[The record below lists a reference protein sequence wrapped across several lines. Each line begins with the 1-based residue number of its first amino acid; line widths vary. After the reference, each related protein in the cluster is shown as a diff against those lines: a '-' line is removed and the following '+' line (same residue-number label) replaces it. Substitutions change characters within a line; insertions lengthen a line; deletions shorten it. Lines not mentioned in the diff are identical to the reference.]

1 MICAECS
8 ALLVEY
14 WFGWRLAACHNC
26 AMMHYAKPPKSLL
39 RKVGKAI
46 ADFRMI
52 REGDRLLLGV
62 SGGKDSLS
70 LLQILCHLQTYAP
83 VKFALGVITVDPQV
97 EGFDP
102 GPLKAYYTQLGV
114 PWFYAEQ
121 PIMQEAREHMDGDS
135 FCAYCARMK
144 RGIMYTTCRREGYN
158 VLALAQH
165 LDDLAESLMMSIFH
179 GGQLRTMKAHY
190 VVKEGDIRVIRP
202 LVYCRE
208 SQTGAFARAAGL
220 PIVPDSCP
228 ACFTAPTQRAY
239 MKQLLAREER
249 QNRHLFAN
257 MLHAMRPLLD
267 QAAKEEAPR

>member
-1 MICAECS
+1 MTD
-8 ALLVEY
+8 
-14 WFGWRLAACHNC
+14 
-26 AMMHYAKPPKSLL
+26 YAKPPKSLL

-46 ADFRMI
+46 TDFDMI
-52 REGDRLLLGV
+52 REGDRILLGV

-70 LLQILCHLQTYAP
+70 LLQILSHLQTYAP
-83 VKFALGVITVDPQV
+83 VRFELGVITVDPEV

-102 GPLKAYYTQLGV
+102 APLKAYYARLGV
-114 PWFYAEQ
+114 PWHYAEQ
-121 PIMQEAREHMDGDS
+121 PIMDEAREKMDGDS

-144 RGIMYTTCRREGYN
+144 RGIMYSTCRREGYN

-165 LDDLAESLMMSIFH
+165 LDDLAESLMMSMFH

-190 VVKEGDIRVIRP
+190 LNDAGDIRIIRP

-208 SQTGAFARAAGL
+208 TQTGDFAAHAGL
-220 PIVPDSCP
+220 PVIADSCP

-257 MLHAMRPLLD
+257 ILHAMKPLMD
-267 QAAKEEAPR
+267 ETPP